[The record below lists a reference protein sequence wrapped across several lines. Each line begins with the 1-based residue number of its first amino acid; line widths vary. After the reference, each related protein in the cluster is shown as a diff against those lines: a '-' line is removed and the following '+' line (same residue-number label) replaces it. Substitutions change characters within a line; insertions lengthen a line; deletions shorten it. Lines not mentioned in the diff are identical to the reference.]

1 MKSLRQSKIVCMILA
16 ISMLLLGMY
25 CGETLPSSSSLCA
38 TNVPASSILRAS
50 DGQLNS
56 HIYKE
61 ENRLTGLSEF
71 TLAGQNPRTVTVM
84 RLNPLLMMLFFT
96 GAFGLIATFFTIL
109 SLQGLCKNQCRLR
122 TLLYIHHKDGKKHN
136 SNI

>member
-1 MKSLRQSKIVCMILA
+1 MKGLMQSKIVCIILV

-25 CGETLPSSSSLCA
+25 SGETLPSSSSLCA
-38 TNVPASSILRAS
+38 TDVPASSILRSS

-61 ENRLTGLSEF
+61 ENRLTGLNEF

-96 GAFGLIATFFTIL
+96 GALGLIAIFFTIL
-109 SLQGLCKNQCRLR
+109 SLQSSCKNQCRLR
-122 TLLYIHHKDGKKHN
+122 TLLYIHHKDGKKT
-136 SNI
+136 